1 MISQMNFREEYY
13 SHNFKGGN
21 ILANILV
28 VYYSSYGHIY
38 EMALAASEG
47 VKQVDGTEVKVV
59 KVPEF
64 EVTKQYMSQQ
74 DAYVKAQEAQSDI
87 PEVTLDD
94 LKWADGIVWG
104 IPTRYGM
111 MPAQI
116 KQLLDSAGGLWANGD
131 LEGKATA
138 VITSSNTIHGGQ
150 ESTAITS
157 FVPLMHFGMIY
168 VGLPYGENSEMMTD
182 EGIGGSP
189 YAASTVAGADGS
201 KQPVDAEK
209 KMASR
214 LGARV
219 AKVAKALKGNI

>member
-1 MISQMNFREEYY
+1 M
-13 SHNFKGGN
+13 
-21 ILANILV
+21 ANILV
-28 VYYSSYGHIY
+28 VYYSSYGHIH
-38 EMALAASEG
+38 EMALASAEG
-47 VKQVDGTEVKVV
+47 AEQVEGTEVRVV

-64 EVTKQYMSQQ
+64 EVTKEYMSQQ
-74 DAYVKAQEAQSDI
+74 EAYVKAQEAQSDI
-87 PEVTLDD
+87 PEATLDD

-111 MPAQI
+111 MPAQM

-157 FVPLMHFGMIY
+157 FVPFMHFGMIY
-168 VGLPYGENSEMMTD
+168 VGLPYGENQEQMTD

-201 KQPVDAEK
+201 KSPAESEK

-214 LGARV
+214 LGKRV
-219 AKVAKALKGNI
+219 AKVAKALKGNL

>member
-1 MISQMNFREEYY
+1 MYIDHINQ
-13 SHNFKGGN
+13 GGH
-21 ILANILV
+21 IMANILV
-28 VYYSSYGHIY
+28 VYYSSYGHIH
-38 EMALAASEG
+38 EMALAAAEG

-64 EVTKQYMSQQ
+64 EVTKKYMSQQ
-74 DAYVKAQEAQSDI
+74 DAYVKAQEAQADI

-168 VGLPYGENSEMMTD
+168 VGLPYGENPEQMTSD
-182 EGIGGSP
+182 GIGGSP

-201 KQPVDAEK
+201 QQPQDAEK
-209 KMASR
+209 TMASR
-214 LGARV
+214 LGNRV
-219 AKVAKALKGNI
+219 AKVAKALKGNL